1 MLHNMYS
8 VLQVQHSFTNCSTM
22 VTLWFS
28 LWVPLRVA
36 LWIPLM
42 DPCALVVFSKPINLE
57 LTKAS
62 VCQTTQSAPFLPSYS
77 IALPHIHTENTHRD
91 THRETHTHTH
101 NVVAC

>member
-36 LWIPLM
+36 LWSPLM
-42 DPCALVVFSKPINLE
+42 DPCALVVFFFQNL
-57 LTKAS
+57 
-62 VCQTTQSAPFLPSYS
+62 
-77 IALPHIHTENTHRD
+77 
-91 THRETHTHTH
+91 
-101 NVVAC
+101 